1 MRESGYKISAKSAA
15 LQFPLGSRD
24 KRIVHRKRRRGI
36 KRKSPRSIT
45 GKKNRATKKE
55 KKIRA
60 ARRKTKNNPLVNI
73 ESRNATYP
81 IYSLN

>member
-1 MRESGYKISAKSAA
+1 MRESGYKISAKSTA

-45 GKKNRATKKE
+45 GKKNKMSDKEGKENSCCE
-55 KKIRA
+55 KKNQ
-60 ARRKTKNNPLVNI
+60 KTI
-73 ESRNATYP
+73 H
-81 IYSLN
+81 